1 MSEPYTPFE
10 RYLVAEWGR
19 DKKDI
24 LDTLLGAVRYAIAIG
39 RTDDAGELC
48 FCAKVALEIA
58 YHDE

>member
-1 MSEPYTPFE
+1 MSETSTPLE

-19 DKKDI
+19 DKKEV
-24 LDTLLGAVRYAIAIG
+24 LDALLGAARYATAIG

-58 YHDE
+58 YHK